1 MLNSNLSVNNTD
13 RITTFRTRMQIGSN
27 DIPTTSSLS
36 LLFNSL
42 ESEGLKGS
50 VIVDFRQTGEDVI
63 RSTLFYSAVNDKY
76 GAGIIVSYYNDSFY
90 KVKNANGTISIT
102 AF

>member
-1 MLNSNLSVNNTD
+1 
-13 RITTFRTRMQIGSN
+13 MQIGSN